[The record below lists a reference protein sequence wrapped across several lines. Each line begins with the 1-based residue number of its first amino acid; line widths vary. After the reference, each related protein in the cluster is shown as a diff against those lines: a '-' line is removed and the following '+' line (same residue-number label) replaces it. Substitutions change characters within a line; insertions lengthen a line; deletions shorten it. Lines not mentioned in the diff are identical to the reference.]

1 MLLEPNRFVWD
12 HNYEIFMKFL
22 QLFAIRQIP
31 GAPPFQIRSI
41 RNKLPRPE
49 EHFHLFY
56 YFPPSLPLGCVHRL
70 LLPIVYLF
78 SLDN

>member
-49 EHFHLFY
+49 GALPVILLFSSVASARVRSS
-56 YFPPSLPLGCVHRL
+56 PPSADC
-70 LLPIVYLF
+70 LF
-78 SLDN
+78 I